1 MASEQNSDQSPQ
13 GGGGKRKELPPA
25 TRKRLQR
32 CFEHSNRMMAQEN
45 YDYAVTLLTDCVAGD
60 PSDYQALACFLGCL
74 KKKYNDNKKGDN
86 LAFIKGASV
95 RRTVAKAESQADWE
109 GVIKAGVEALK
120 LNPWDVH
127 TLDKMAVAC
136 KEMGYD
142 EAELAYLKAALE
154 ANPKDADVCKRCAVA
169 LTERKQYDQ
178 AIGLWHR
185 IEQLRPNDVEAQ
197 RAIADLTVEKTIA
210 KGGYDDADSAKK
222 KAAQAAAVAGEL
234 SPIEKLEREIKRKPN
249 EVPKYLELAALYI
262 DARQYDKGEEVL
274 GRAYEISNHNVDIR
288 EKLEDV
294 QLTSLRQQQDAA
306 KKTLQETD
314 SEEAKLRL
322 KEIEAKINAKELEI
336 CKNRCERFPNKLDF
350 KYELGVK
357 YLANG
362 RYNEAIAEFQQS
374 RNDPRR
380 KGYSLLH
387 LGQCFQQIKQYRLAM
402 SHYEEATQEIPDRD
416 GDGKNKAQ
424 YLAGRLAF
432 FLKDFDTAE
441 RHLTDV
447 AARNFAYKDVA
458 TLLDRIPKER
468 DNQANSG
475 ESDSG

>member
-13 GGGGKRKELPPA
+13 GSGGKRKELPPA

-45 YDYAVTLLTDCVAGD
+45 YDYAVTLLTDCVVAD

-74 KKKYNDNKKGDN
+74 RKKYNDNKKGDN
-86 LAFIKGASV
+86 LSFIKGASV
-95 RRTVAKAESQADWE
+95 RRTVAKAESQEDWD

-127 TLDKMAVAC
+127 TLDKMATAC
-136 KEMGYD
+136 KEMGFD
-142 EAELAYLKAALE
+142 ESELAYLKAALE
-154 ANPKDADVCKRCAVA
+154 ANPKDPDVCKRCAIA

-185 IEQLRPNDVEAQ
+185 IEQVRPNDEEAQ
-197 RAIADLTVEKTIA
+197 RAIASLTVEKTIA
-210 KGGYDDADSAKK
+210 KGGYEDGDSAKK
-222 KAAQAAAVAGEL
+222 KVQAAAAASEL

-249 EVPKYLELAALYI
+249 EIPKYLELAALYV
-262 DARQYDKGEEVL
+262 DAKQYDKAEEVL
-274 GRAYEISNHNVDIR
+274 NRAYEISHHDSDIR

-294 QLTSLRQQQDAA
+294 QLTNLRQQQDAA
-306 KKTLQETD
+306 KKACQEMD
-314 SEEAKLRL
+314 SEEGKLRL
-322 KEIEAKINAKELEI
+322 KEIEAKINSKELEI
-336 CKNRCERFPNKLDF
+336 YKNRCERFPNNLGF

-362 RYNEAIAEFQQS
+362 HYSEAIAEFQQS

-380 KGYSLLH
+380 KGYSMLH

-402 SHYEEATQEIPDRD
+402 SHYDEATQEIPDRD
-416 GDGKNKAQ
+416 GEGKNKAQ

-441 RHLTDV
+441 RHLTEV

-475 ESDSG
+475 EPDNG